1 MWNIYQIYLGY
12 FAKEK
17 QNKGEKRGGIST
29 LTIMI
34 IFTIKERK

>member
-17 QNKGEKRGGIST
+17 QNKRGKGGIST